1 MGTLYDWVVSLW
13 LVWLVILFVGI
24 VAWAFWP
31 KRKERLQRHADIP
44 LRDDDE
50 RDN

>member
-44 LRDDDE
+44 LRDDDD

>member
-44 LRDDDE
+44 LRDDED

>member
-1 MGTLYDWVVSLW
+1 METLYEWVASLW

-44 LRDDDE
+44 LRDEDQD
-50 RDN
+50 R